1 MKNYNKGLVSKAASR
16 VPGDP
21 LRELIKPASDIEGN
35 YYPRGTKFTPI
46 SGGYDNH
53 LLGTVQ
59 TVLIDGGMRIF
70 VFRDDAQEKEYRE
83 VQRRRRWG

>member
-1 MKNYNKGLVSKAASR
+1 MRDYSRGLVSKAASR

-35 YYPRGTKFTPI
+35 YYPQGTKFTPI

-59 TVLIDGGMRIF
+59 TVLIDNNMRKF
-70 VFRDDAQEKEYRE
+70 VFRNNAQEKEYRQ
-83 VQRRRRWG
+83 VQQRRMWT